1 MGDTLDLCS
10 DIVEAVGDFL
20 SIFETEERRRKD
32 ENLGMAVTK
41 KLKTCRSI
49 IDLVDGFRKN
59 HFSPKARGHIALQ
72 LGETRF
78 LNEMLKGESKKLGET
93 VYVASKDGDS
103 PAQFHKKCDNEGPTV
118 VIVQSTTG
126 AVFGGYTD
134 MNWKSTGNYVKSSR
148 SFLFRLRPAMTK
160 YSIISAYT
168 KYGIYTKSDRGPSFG
183 HGNDLYIAKS
193 CLSNTNS
200 YTNGGHSYKISP
212 RYQLND
218 GTKNFKVKDYA
229 VVKAIKM

>member
-103 PAQFHKKCDNEGPTV
+103 PAQFHKKCDNQGPTV

-134 MNWKSTGNYVKSSR
+134 MNWGGQSRYLKSSR

-160 YSIISAYT
+160 YPVVNSNYA
-168 KYGIYTKSDRGPSFG
+168 IYTNSNRGPTFG
-183 HGNDLYIAKS
+183 NGHDLNINTA
-193 CLSNTNS
+193 CLSNTYS
-200 YTNGGHSYKISP
+200 YTNGGYGYKIPTSS
-212 RYQLND
+212 RNQLND
-218 GTKNFKVKDYA
+218 GIRNFKVKDYV
-229 VVKAIKM
+229 VVKAIKL